1 MYVCERILNDFG
13 MKQVETIKYAG
24 LSRNAEHYQLFSGL
38 LAAVTEEFA
47 TTYKLTPFR
56 TAFATSF
63 AKENEAYLQNQ
74 AYEGTKTV
82 EKANETCDRRFR
94 LFERNVEVGELSDE
108 PAEVE
113 AAERIAFA
121 MKPYKGAPSKPHAEN
136 IAMVKD
142 LVEVLESDKYAAD
155 VETLGLTSVL
165 ASLKQSV
172 VDFETAYAAR
182 AGERLAR
189 TSMDGMKTIRPVVE
203 QDFANLAALITALY
217 LVAAHVDNDAERAAA
232 LGAVVDQMNALI
244 LDYHKKLARRGIGSS
259 SQTVST
265 DPEAPDTEEPETPEE
280 PDEPD
285 EERPGGL

>member
-1 MYVCERILNDFG
+1 

-94 LFERNVEVGELSDE
+94 LLERNVEVGELSDE

-113 AAERIAFA
+113 AAERIAYA

-165 ASLKQSV
+165 VSLKQSV

-232 LGAVVDQMNALI
+232 LEAIVDQMNALI

-259 SQTVST
+259 LQTVAE
-265 DPEAPDTEEPETPEE
+265 DPEGEGSGTEGAGEGEEETPEE
-280 PDEPD
+280 PEPEPD
-285 EERPGGL
+285 PDDERPGGL

>member
-1 MYVCERILNDFG
+1 

-172 VDFETAYAAR
+172 VDFEAAYAAR

-217 LVAAHVDNDAERAAA
+217 LVAAHVDNDAERAA
-232 LGAVVDQMNALI
+232 LNKDN
-244 LDYHKKLARRGIGSS
+244 D
-259 SQTVST
+259 
-265 DPEAPDTEEPETPEE
+265 
-280 PDEPD
+280 
-285 EERPGGL
+285 

>member
-1 MYVCERILNDFG
+1 
-13 MKQVETIKYAG
+13 MKQIMTIKYGSYA
-24 LSRNAEHYQLFSGL
+24 RNAEHYQLFSGL
-38 LAAVTEEFA
+38 LAIATEEFA

-63 AKENEAYLQNQ
+63 GKENEAYLQNQ

-94 LFERNVEVGELSDE
+94 LLERNVEVGELSDE

-113 AAERIAFA
+113 AAERIVYV

-142 LVEVLESDKYAAD
+142 LVEMLESDKYASD

-172 VDFETAYAAR
+172 VDFEAAYAAR

-217 LVAAHVDNDAERAAA
+217 LVAAHVDNDPERAAA
-232 LGAVVDQMNALI
+232 LETVIDQMNALI

-265 DPEAPDTEEPETPEE
+265 DPETPDTEEPETPQE
-280 PDEPD
+280 PDED

>member
-1 MYVCERILNDFG
+1 
-13 MKQVETIKYAG
+13 MKQILQVKYGAQ
-24 LSRNAEHYQLFSGL
+24 SRNAEHYQLFSGL

-63 AKENEAYLQNQ
+63 GKENEAYLQNQ

-94 LFERNVEVGELSDE
+94 LLERNVEVGELSDE

-113 AAERIAFA
+113 AAERIVFA

-142 LVEVLESDKYAAD
+142 LVETLESDKYASD

-172 VDFETAYAAR
+172 VDFEAAYAAR

-232 LGAVVDQMNALI
+232 LEVIVDQMNALI

-265 DPEAPDTEEPETPEE
+265 DPEAPGALDPETPEESEEEETPEE
-280 PDEPD
+280 PDPS

>member
-1 MYVCERILNDFG
+1 
-13 MKQVETIKYAG
+13 MKQIMTIKYGSYA
-24 LSRNAEHYQLFSGL
+24 RNAEHYQLFSGL

-94 LFERNVEVGELSDE
+94 LFERNVQVGELSDE

-113 AAERIAFA
+113 AAERIAYA

-172 VDFETAYAAR
+172 VDFEAAYAAR

-189 TSMDGMKTIRPVVE
+189 ASMDGMKTIRPVVE

-217 LVAAHVDNDAERAAA
+217 LVAAHVDNDTERATA
-232 LGAVVDQMNALI
+232 LEAVVDQMNALI

-265 DPEAPDTEEPETPEE
+265 DPEGDGSETTDPDEETPEE
-280 PDEPD
+280 PDED

>member
-1 MYVCERILNDFG
+1 
-13 MKQVETIKYAG
+13 MKQILQVKYGAQ
-24 LSRNAEHYQLFSGL
+24 SRNAEHYQLFSGL
-38 LAAVTEEFA
+38 LAIATEEFA
-47 TTYKLTPFR
+47 TTYKLTSFR
-56 TAFATSF
+56 AAFAASF

-217 LVAAHVDNDAERAAA
+217 LVAAHVDNDAERATA
-232 LGAVVDQMNALI
+232 LEAVVDQMNALI

-265 DPEAPDTEEPETPEE
+265 DPETPDTEEPETPEE
-280 PDEPD
+280 PE
-285 EERPGGL
+285 EGGERPGGL

>member
-1 MYVCERILNDFG
+1 

-94 LFERNVEVGELSDE
+94 LLERNVEVGELSDE

-217 LVAAHVDNDAERAAA
+217 LVAAHVDSTITRSWRVVASAPPRKLFPPTRKHRIQKIRKLPKNRTNRMRNGRAGCKNCVVHGTRMTQIGRMTAEV
-232 LGAVVDQMNALI
+232 LWSSVIFQV
-244 LDYHKKLARRGIGSS
+244 KK
-259 SQTVST
+259 
-265 DPEAPDTEEPETPEE
+265 
-280 PDEPD
+280 
-285 EERPGGL
+285 

>member
-1 MYVCERILNDFG
+1 MI
-13 MKQVETIKYAG
+13 MKQISQVKYGAQ
-24 LSRNAEHYQLFSGL
+24 SRNAEHYQLFSGL

-113 AAERIAFA
+113 AAERAVA
-121 MKPYKGAPSKPHAEN
+121 
-136 IAMVKD
+136 
-142 LVEVLESDKYAAD
+142 LE
-155 VETLGLTSVL
+155 
-165 ASLKQSV
+165 
-172 VDFETAYAAR
+172 
-182 AGERLAR
+182 
-189 TSMDGMKTIRPVVE
+189 
-203 QDFANLAALITALY
+203 
-217 LVAAHVDNDAERAAA
+217 
-232 LGAVVDQMNALI
+232 AVVDQMNTLI

-259 SQTVST
+259 SQTVSIDLET
-265 DPEAPDTEEPETPEE
+265 PDTEEPETPEE
-280 PDEPD
+280 PDK
-285 EERPGGL
+285 ERPGGL